1 MTNLFLERC
10 GRSLSLVFVLTLFAA
25 TASAQQRPLV
35 TEDPETVGAGNVL
48 IEAGFDALRDVEYPA
63 SGLKGDLLRLPTFG
77 VSFGF
82 SSILELQIDG
92 GFYDRLRITSIE
104 PAPLSDKLEIS
115 GDHTHDVEDLV
126 IATKIRVVSE
136 GPGRPSFGIRLAT
149 KVPTAGNESGLGLD
163 TMDFHAVGLFG
174 KTTRSL
180 RVVGNIGLGILSDPI
195 EGDRQNDVI
204 LYGLSLAR
212 AVREGFEAVGEINGR
227 LNTRNEHIP
236 TGTESRAAL
245 RGGLRYTRGAARVDG
260 GVIIGLTSRDPS
272 FGFTAG
278 LTYVFRGF
286 TLP

>member
-1 MTNLFLERC
+1 MKRFVVT
-10 GRSLSLVFVLTLFAA
+10 LVWFALMVCA
-25 TASAQQRPLV
+25 GTASAQQRPLV

-48 IEAGFDALRDVEYPA
+48 IEAGFDTLRGVTFPA
-63 SGLKGDLLRLPTFG
+63 SGLEGDLLRAPTFG

-82 SSILELQIDG
+82 SSILELQVDG
-92 GFYDRLRITSIE
+92 GFYDRLTITSIE

-115 GDHTHDVEDLV
+115 GDHTNDVEDIV

-136 GPGRPSFGIRLAT
+136 GPGRPSFGVRLAT

-163 TMDFHAVGLFG
+163 TMDFHVVGLFG

-180 RVVGNIGLGILSDPI
+180 RVVGNVGLGILSDPI

-204 LYGLSLAR
+204 LYGLSVAR
-212 AVREGFEAVGEINGR
+212 AVREGFEAVGEVNGR
-227 LNTRNEHIP
+227 LNTRDERIP

-260 GVIIGLTSRDPS
+260 GVIIGLTSRDPNI
-272 FGFTAG
+272 GFTAG